1 MATEEPR
8 MDKHDEGIDK
18 SPESKFSSFTARSLI
33 FLSLGVLLVA
43 GVALVWRLLS
53 MLLVIFAGV
62 LLAVFLR
69 GLTNF
74 LAEKTRLSHAWSLF
88 AVLFGLVALGTTT
101 LILLAPTVSSQVD
114 QITQKVP
121 EAIDQL
127 ESWGKGTALGR
138 GVISEMSSFQ
148 NGSFSEA
155 IGWKRISGAFSSI
168 IGVTTN
174 IFFIFVVGLYLAIDP
189 ALYKRG
195 MIRLV
200 PTHYRNRAEEVL
212 DVISHQLG
220 WWLVGRL
227 LSMLAV
233 AVLTTVGLWILG
245 VPLPL
250 VLGLISGLL
259 SFVPII
265 GPIVS
270 FVPAG
275 LVALLVSPV
284 YVLYTAAMYV
294 GVQILEGYLITPV
307 IQQRTVSLPPA
318 LILIAQLVAG
328 VVFGLIGVL
337 VATPVT
343 VLLVALISLVYIE
356 DVLGDTTALSEKI
369 PSEGGRDESS
379 RGREASFSGG
389 PEPEA
394 AR

>member
-8 MDKHDEGIDK
+8 MDRHDEGIDK
-18 SPESKFSSFTARSLI
+18 TDRSKFSSYTGRVITAITIAVVIVASLVI
-33 FLSLGVLLVA
+33 F
-43 GVALVWRLLS
+43 WRLLS
-53 MLLVIFAGV
+53 VLLVIFAGV

-74 LAEKTRLSHAWSLF
+74 LSEKTPLSHGWSLF
-88 AVLFGLVALGTTT
+88 AVIFGLLALSAGT
-101 LILLAPTVSSQVD
+101 LWLLAPPVSSQVG

-121 EAIDQL
+121 EALDQL
-127 ESWGKGTALGR
+127 ESWAKG
-138 GVISEMSSFQ
+138 SSFGRSIVAEVSSLDQ
-148 NGSFSEA
+148 GSLSET
-155 IGWKRISGAFSSI
+155 IGWKRISGAFSSA
-168 IGVTTN
+168 IGVAAN
-174 IFFIFVVGLYLAIDP
+174 VFFILAVGIYLAVDP

-195 MIRLV
+195 IVRMV
-200 PTHYRNRAEEVL
+200 PKHWRERAEEVL

-233 AVLTTVGLWILG
+233 AVLTTIGLWLLG

-250 VLGLISGLL
+250 VLGLLSGLL

-275 LVALLVSPV
+275 LMALLVSPV
-284 YVLYTAAMYV
+284 FVLYTAALYV
-294 GVQILEGYLITPV
+294 GVQILEGYFITPI

-318 LILIAQLVAG
+318 LILIAQLIAG
-328 VVFGLIGVL
+328 VLFGLIGVL

-343 VLLVALISLVYIE
+343 VLVVALINLVYIE
-356 DVLGDTTALSEKI
+356 DILGDETSLSEKV
-369 PSEGGRDESS
+369 PSEVRRDTSERTRSAGFPKGS
-379 RGREASFSGG
+379 
-389 PEPEA
+389 EPQTTG
-394 AR
+394 